1 VIIQLSHTAI
11 ASQISNIKKFFQLKG
26 FEYLYQD
33 FNNQLIVPSYHKMDE
48 LKQFDFI
55 EKIIPI
61 ATPFQL
67 SSKEFKEKT
76 TFNVNGIEIGGSDL
90 NLIAGPCSVETEEQI
105 FSVAKFLNSQGIK
118 FIRGGAFKPRT
129 SPYSFRGLGNEGLK
143 LIRKAADK
151 YDLRVVT
158 ELMDLSNLEDV
169 YNHTDII
176 QIGARNMSNF
186 SLLAELG
193 KTNKPIMLKRGMSA
207 KATEWLLAAD
217 YLLCGGNENVILCER
232 GIRSF
237 DMQSRNVFDLGV
249 IPLMQSLSHLPVFA
263 DPSHGVGKAAFVNKM
278 ALAAIA
284 SVADGLI
291 IEIHP
296 NPEQALI
303 DGEQALNFKE
313 FENLTGCAVLVNTS
327 FNVRG
332 EPIVCTPEDAYRCF
346 MRTEM
351 DYLVLENYVLAKT
364 DQPQW
369 QKDES
374 WHQEFELD

>member
-1 VIIQLSHTAI
+1 MIIQLSQTVI
-11 ASQISNIKKFFQLKG
+11 ANQISNLKKFFQLKG

-33 FNNQLIVPSYHKMDE
+33 FNNQLIVPSFYKTDE

-61 ATPFQL
+61 TTPFQL
-67 SSKEFKEKT
+67 SSKELKEKT
-76 TFNVNGIEIGGSDL
+76 TFQVKGVEIGGDDL

-105 FSVAKFLNSQGIK
+105 FGVAKFLNSQGIK

-129 SPYSFRGLGNEGLK
+129 SPYSFRGLGNEGLR
-143 LIRKAADK
+143 LIRKAADE

-158 ELMDLSNLEDV
+158 ELMDLSNLDEV

-217 YLLCGGNENVILCER
+217 YILCGGNENVILCER

-249 IPLMQSLSHLPVFA
+249 IPLMQSLSHLPIFA

-284 SVADGLI
+284 AGANGLM

-296 NPEQALI
+296 NPEQALS

-313 FENLTGCAVLVNTS
+313 FEDFIEYSKPLLSAINKSSDFLNANKFLKSQN
-327 FNVRG
+327 
-332 EPIVCTPEDAYRCF
+332 I
-346 MRTEM
+346 
-351 DYLVLENYVLAKT
+351 
-364 DQPQW
+364 
-369 QKDES
+369 
-374 WHQEFELD
+374 

>member
-1 VIIQLSHTAI
+1 MIIQLSQHAD
-11 ASQISNIKKFFQLKG
+11 ANQISSIKTFFKQKG
-26 FEYLYQD
+26 IEFFFQD
-33 FNNQLIVPSYHKMDE
+33 FNNQFIVPSFNDE
-48 LKQFDFI
+48 AALKQFD
-55 EKIIPI
+55 IIKSVI
-61 ATPFQL
+61 DVKTPFQL
-67 SSKEFKEKT
+67 SSKTYKTKT
-76 TFNVNGIEIGGSDL
+76 TFNVNGVEIGGEDL

-105 FSVAKFLNSQGIK
+105 FSVAAFLNSQGIK

-129 SPYSFRGLGNEGLK
+129 SPYSFRGLGNDGLK
-143 LIRKAADK
+143 LIRQAADK

-158 ELMDLSNLEDV
+158 ELMDLSNLDEV

-193 KTNKPIMLKRGMSA
+193 KTRKPIMLKRGMSA

-278 ALAAIA
+278 GLAAIA
-284 SVADGLI
+284 AGADGLM
-291 IEIHP
+291 IEVHP
-296 NPEQALI
+296 NPEKALS
-303 DGEQALNFKE
+303 DGEQALTFNE
-313 FENLTGCAVLVNTS
+313 FSDFISASKPLLTAINKGADFINNNKILKLES
-327 FNVRG
+327 F
-332 EPIVCTPEDAYRCF
+332 
-346 MRTEM
+346 
-351 DYLVLENYVLAKT
+351 
-364 DQPQW
+364 
-369 QKDES
+369 
-374 WHQEFELD
+374 

>member
-1 VIIQLSHTAI
+1 MIIQLSHTVI
-11 ASQISNIKKFFQLKG
+11 ANQISNIKKFLQLRG

-33 FNNQLIVPSYHKMDE
+33 FNKQLIVPSFHKVEE

-55 EKIIPI
+55 KKIIPI
-61 ATPFQL
+61 ASPFQL

-76 TFNVNGIEIGGSDL
+76 RFNVSGVEIGGDDL

-105 FSVAKFLNSQGIK
+105 FSVAKFLNTQGIK

-129 SPYSFRGLGNEGLK
+129 SPYSFRGLGNDGLK
-143 LIRKAADK
+143 LIRKAADQ

-158 ELMDLSNLEDV
+158 ELMDLSNLDEV
-169 YNHTDII
+169 YNHSDII

-193 KTNKPIMLKRGMSA
+193 KINKPVMLKRGMSA

-217 YLLCGGNENVILCER
+217 YILCGGNENVILCER

-249 IPLMQSLSHLPVFA
+249 IPLMQSLSHLPIFA

-284 SVADGLI
+284 AGADGLM

-296 NPEQALI
+296 NPELALS
-303 DGEQALNFKE
+303 DGEQSLNFKE
-313 FENLTGCAVLVNTS
+313 FEAFIGHSKPLLSAINKSSDFLNTNKFLKS
-327 FNVRG
+327 QN
-332 EPIVCTPEDAYRCF
+332 I
-346 MRTEM
+346 
-351 DYLVLENYVLAKT
+351 
-364 DQPQW
+364 
-369 QKDES
+369 
-374 WHQEFELD
+374 